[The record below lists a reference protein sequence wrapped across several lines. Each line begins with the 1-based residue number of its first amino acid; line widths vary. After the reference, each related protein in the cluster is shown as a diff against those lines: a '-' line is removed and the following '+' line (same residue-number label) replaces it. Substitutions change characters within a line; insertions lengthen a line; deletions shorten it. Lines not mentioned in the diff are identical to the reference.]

1 MSSRAWLAAACGVS
15 LAAGAAVVGAATVR
29 AADDDLAVVKR
40 AVAAPVER
48 DDEVKREDEGR
59 RPVARERK
67 GGRRVQWLKVRVL
80 EKENGKEKETVSV
93 TLPVAVLSLLGD
105 DARVDLGK
113 VGGDVLKDT
122 KPVRVADILDAFEP
136 GQPIVE
142 VNEKD
147 SYVKVWVE

>member
-15 LAAGAAVVGAATVR
+15 LAAGAAVVGTATAR

-40 AVAAPVER
+40 AVASPVEH
-48 DDEVKREDEGR
+48 DEEVKRDDDAK
-59 RPVARERK
+59 RPAARERK
-67 GGRRVQWLKVRVL
+67 GARRVQWLKVRVF
-80 EKENGKEKETVSV
+80 EKEGGKERETVSV

-105 DARVDLGK
+105 DARVDLAK

-122 KPVRVADILDAFEP
+122 KPVRIADILEAFEP

-142 VNEKD
+142 VDEKD
-147 SYVKVWVE
+147 SHVKVWVE